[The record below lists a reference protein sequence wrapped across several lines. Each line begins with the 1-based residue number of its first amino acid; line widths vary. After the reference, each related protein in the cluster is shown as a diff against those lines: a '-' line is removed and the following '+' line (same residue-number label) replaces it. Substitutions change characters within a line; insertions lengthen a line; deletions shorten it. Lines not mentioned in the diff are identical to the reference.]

1 MNRSCRA
8 SLLTFL
14 FFSCSC
20 WFYHLQAA
28 TAPLEPELQNA
39 VKKLFTKWD
48 NDASPGC
55 SVAVIRDGEF
65 IFRGSFGMA
74 DLEHGIRLAP
84 DSMFYACSVS
94 KQFVAMCALLLE
106 EEGKLSLDDNIRL
119 YLPDFP
125 DYGNPITIRHL
136 LHHTSGIRDYFALWQ
151 MAGNDFQDYMPD
163 EAVYQLIRRQKQL
176 NFQPGEQHLYSNSC
190 YFLLYRIIEKVS
202 GTTLREYADEN
213 LFRPLGMKNSFFH
226 DDYRRLIKNRA
237 MGYYP
242 SPEYGLVNMISRF
255 DLVGSGGMF
264 TCVEDFLPW
273 DRNFYDNQLGKK
285 DQSLID
291 RMIQSGKLN
300 SGEEIGYG
308 FALVPGTYRG
318 LDIVEHSGSLGGY
331 RTHYLRF
338 PVQKFSVVIL
348 SNLSSFDPSEKTR
361 ETADIYLE
369 EDFREPAENRS
380 QIAESPGSEEAGNP
394 GNQSPRVV
402 LTEKEQKEYS
412 GDYYSEELDCVYK
425 ILAGE
430 ENLSIKVRYNPE
442 IKVKKAGADIFEGP
456 QLRIRFKR
464 DKLGRVVSFSA
475 DSEGV
480 KKVIFI
486 KMDQQVGK

>member
-1 MNRSCRA
+1 MKRSFGTA
-8 SLLTFL
+8 SALL
-14 FFSCSC
+14 FF
-20 WFYHLQAA
+20 L
-28 TAPLEPELQNA
+28 PLLNLPGYALSGPDVPAEQVRA
-39 VKKLFTKWD
+39 LFAGWD
-48 NDASPGC
+48 RPDSPGC
-55 SVAVIRDGEF
+55 SVAVIRDSEF
-65 IFRGSFGMA
+65 IFRESFGMA

-106 EEGKLSLDDNIRL
+106 EEGKLSLGDNIRL

-213 LFRPLGMKNSFFH
+213 IFRPLGMKNSFFH

-242 SPEYGLVNMISRF
+242 SPEYGFLNMISRF

-273 DRNFYDNQLGKK
+273 DRNFYSNKLGKK

-338 PVQKFSVVIL
+338 PEQKFSVVIL
-348 SNLSSFDPSEKTR
+348 SNLSSFDTSEKTR
-361 ETADIYLE
+361 ETADIYLV
-369 EDFREPAENRS
+369 EDFREPKDNKPEMEKLSLENE
-380 QIAESPGSEEAGNP
+380 AAGDPGSRSLPIA
-394 GNQSPRVV
+394 
-402 LTEKEQKEYS
+402 LTENEQKEYS

-425 ILAGE
+425 ILARE
-430 ENLSIKVRYNPE
+430 KNLSIKVRYNPE
-442 IKVKKAGADIFEGP
+442 IKVKKAGIDRFEGP
-456 QLRIRFKR
+456 PLEISFKR
-464 DKLGRVVSFSA
+464 DRSGRVVSFSA

-480 KKVIFI
+480 KNVIFT
-486 KMDQQVGK
+486 KTDQQEPK

>member
-1 MNRSCRA
+1 MKRIFPA
-8 SLLTFL
+8 SYIAAAFL
-14 FFSCSC
+14 CFPMICYCLSSAPVR
-20 WFYHLQAA
+20 LQADRKN
-28 TAPLEPELQNA
+28 EVQEL
-39 VKKLFTKWD
+39 FDKWD
-48 NDASPGC
+48 NAESPGC
-55 SVAVIRDGEF
+55 SVGVIRDGEF
-65 IFRGSFGMA
+65 IFKGSFGMA
-74 DLEHGIRLAP
+74 DLEHGIPLAP

-119 YLPDFP
+119 YLTDFP

-151 MAGNDFQDYMPD
+151 MAGYDFQDYMPE
-163 EAVYQLIRRQKQL
+163 EAVYQLIRGQKNL

-202 GTTLREYADEN
+202 GKTLREYADEN
-213 LFRPLGMKNSFFH
+213 IFQPLGMKHSFFH

-242 SPEYGLVNMISRF
+242 SPEYGFVNMISRF

-273 DRNFYDNQLGKK
+273 DPNFYKNQLGKK
-285 DQSLID
+285 DQSLVA

-300 SGEEIGYG
+300 SGREIGYG

-338 PVQKFSVVIL
+338 PGQKFSVVIL
-348 SNLSSFDPSEKTR
+348 SNLSSFDPLVKTR
-361 ETADIYLE
+361 EIADIYLE
-369 EDFREPAENRS
+369 RDFHDPAENRS
-380 QIAESPGSEEAGNP
+380 QTAESPGSEAAGNP
-394 GNQSPRVV
+394 GSQSPPVV
-402 LTEKEQKEYS
+402 LTENEQKEYS

-430 ENLSIKVRYNPE
+430 KNLGITVRYNPE
-442 IKVKKAGADIFEGP
+442 IKLKKNGADKFEGP
-456 QLRIRFKR
+456 QLNIRFIR
-464 DKLGRVVSFSA
+464 DKLGRIVSFSA

-480 KKVIFI
+480 RNIMFRKEN
-486 KMDQQVGK
+486 